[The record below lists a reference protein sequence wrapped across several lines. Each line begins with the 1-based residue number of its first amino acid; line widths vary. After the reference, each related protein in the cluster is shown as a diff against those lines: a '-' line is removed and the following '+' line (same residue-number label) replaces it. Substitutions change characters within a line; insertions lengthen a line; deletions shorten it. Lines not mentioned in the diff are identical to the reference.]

1 MIIKTPS
8 RLHITLIDL
17 NGSQGRVDGGVGL
30 TLEKPSLVLKLKP
43 VERGIE
49 LEFSKNRNLSLNR
62 RKDFQSKIESA
73 AVKMMDFLGL
83 DGGFNFKVE
92 KTYPNHAGLG
102 SGTQIALAVG
112 KLLSNY
118 VGHDLSAWKIAQIV
132 GRGGTSGIGVAA
144 FQEGGFVVDG
154 GHRRSEKL
162 EFLPSS
168 ASPASP
174 PPVIARYDFP
184 QDWKVLIVVP
194 LFENRISGKKEVNIF
209 QEYCPVPLR
218 EVEKLSHLLLMKM
231 MPALVEGDLDAFGD
245 ALNIIQN
252 VGFKKIE
259 NQLQNPLIG
268 ELMESLR
275 LAGAAGAGM
284 SSFGPTVYAIT
295 DKRPN
300 ELIKAAEDVLGC
312 HEGEIIISKAQNHGA
327 ELITE

>member
-49 LEFSKNRNLSLNR
+49 VEFSKNRNLILNR
-62 RKDFQSKIESA
+62 RKDYQSKIESA
-73 AVKMMDFLGL
+73 AVKMMEFLGL

-132 GRGGTSGIGVAA
+132 GRGGTSGIGIAA
-144 FQEGGFVVDG
+144 FQEGGLVVDG
-154 GHRRSEKL
+154 GHRISEKL

-194 LFENRISGKKEVNIF
+194 RFENRISGKKEVNIF

-231 MPALVEGDLDAFGD
+231 MPAIVEGDLDAFGD
-245 ALNIIQN
+245 ALNLIQN
-252 VGFKKIE
+252 MGFKKIE

-295 DKRPN
+295 DKGPN

-312 HEGEIIISKAQNHGA
+312 HEGEIITTKAQNHGA